1 MRKILLVL
9 IAIWLFIP
17 TVCAQKVGLVL
28 SGGGAKGLTHIGI
41 IRALE
46 ENNIPIDY
54 ITGTSMGAIIGSL
67 YAMGYSPDDMEE
79 LLKSEDFKR
88 WYSGQ
93 IEEKYVYH
101 FKKNVPT
108 PEFFNIRFSFK
119 DSLKNF
125 KPQFLPTSV
134 VNPIQMN
141 LVFGGCCPGLH
152 EFSLYV

>member
-9 IAIWLFIP
+9 IALWLFMP

-79 LLKSEDFKR
+79 LLKSEDFKKMVFR
-88 WYSGQ
+88 TNRREIRIPLQ
-93 IEEKYVYH
+93 EKCPDTGV
-101 FKKNVPT
+101 
-108 PEFFNIRFSFK
+108 FNIRFSFK

-141 LVFGGCCPGLH
+141 LVL
-152 EFSLYV
+152 

>member
-1 MRKILLVL
+1 M
-9 IAIWLFIP
+9 P

-108 PEFFNIRFSFK
+108 RSF
-119 DSLKNF
+119 LI
-125 KPQFLPTSV
+125 SV
-134 VNPIQMN
+134 S
-141 LVFGGCCPGLH
+141 H
-152 EFSLYV
+152 SKTH